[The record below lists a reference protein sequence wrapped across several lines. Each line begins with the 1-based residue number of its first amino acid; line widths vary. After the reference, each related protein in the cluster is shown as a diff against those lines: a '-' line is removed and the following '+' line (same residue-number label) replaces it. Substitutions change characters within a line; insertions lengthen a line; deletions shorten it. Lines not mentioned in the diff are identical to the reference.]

1 MRAMA
6 IEAYGGPERLRLMEL
21 PVPVPGDEE
30 VLIETACT
38 SVNPVDWKIREGH
51 LKDRLPNVF
60 PIILGWDAAGTVKAV
75 GANVTR
81 FKGGERVFA
90 YCRKPTIQWGTY
102 AEYVAMDARH
112 VALMPKNL
120 SFAQAAAIPLATL
133 TAWQSLFDRAC
144 LGSGQTVLIHA
155 GAGGVGGMAIQL
167 ARHVGA
173 KVYATASRG
182 NHDYV
187 RGLGA
192 AHVIDYR
199 SENFVDAI
207 RRLEPQGVD
216 VVLDT
221 IGAQVYRASLAA
233 LKRGG
238 FLVSIREKPD
248 EQLTAQYG
256 VRAGY
261 VFVQPDGEQLGAIAY
276 LLEEGAIQP
285 PHIEE
290 MRLEDAAA
298 AQEKSR
304 AGHVRGK
311 IVLRIR

>member
-6 IEAYGGPERLRLMEL
+6 IEAYGGPERLRLMDL
-21 PVPVPGDEE
+21 PVPVPGEEE
-30 VLIETACT
+30 VLIEIVCA
-38 SVNPVDWKIREGH
+38 SVNPVDWKIREGQ

-60 PIILGWDAAGTVKAV
+60 PIIPGWDAAGTVKAV

-102 AEYVAMDARH
+102 AEYVAMEARH

-120 SFAQAAAIPLATL
+120 SFAQAAAIPLTTL

-199 SENFVDAI
+199 SENFLDAI
-207 RRLEPQGVD
+207 RRFEPQGVD

-221 IGAQVYRASLAA
+221 IGAQVYRASFAA

-238 FLVSIREKPD
+238 FMVSIREKPD
-248 EQLTAQYG
+248 EQLAAQYG

-298 AQEKSR
+298 AQEQSR

>member
-1 MRAMA
+1 MA

-30 VLIETACT
+30 VLIEIACT
-38 SVNPVDWKIREGH
+38 SVNPVDWKIREGQ

-60 PIILGWDAAGTVKAV
+60 PIIPGWDAAGTVKAV

-102 AEYVAMDARH
+102 AEYVAMEARH

-120 SFAQAAAIPLATL
+120 SFAQAAAIPLTTL

-144 LGSGQTVLIHA
+144 LGDGQTVLIHA

-173 KVYATASRG
+173 KVYATASRV

-199 SENFVDAI
+199 SENFLDVI

-221 IGAQVYRASLAA
+221 IGAQVYRASFAA

-238 FLVSIREKPD
+238 FMVSIREQPD
-248 EQLTAQYG
+248 EQLAAQYG

-276 LLEEGAIQP
+276 LLEEGALRP

-298 AQEKSR
+298 AQERSR